1 MVIICNFC
9 NKQYASYSSRS
20 NHIKKFHTNNV
31 TKTVSNVTKNEVHV
45 TENVPNV
52 TTFTCKK
59 CNETMNVLPTAEEL
73 AKDFEYKERVD
84 QGFKSL
90 IGLVLSFF
98 GVVLLANLLITL
110 FG

>member
-1 MVIICNFC
+1 MPT
-9 NKQYASYSSRS
+9 YSCPKCLGDEFFLR
-20 NHIKKFHTNNV
+20 NE
-31 TKTVSNVTKNEVHV
+31 TKLIAGPTGSTGITSMK
-45 TENVPNV
+45 NVPAK
-52 TTFTCKK
+52 TPTCKK

-90 IGLVLSFF
+90 IGLVLGFF